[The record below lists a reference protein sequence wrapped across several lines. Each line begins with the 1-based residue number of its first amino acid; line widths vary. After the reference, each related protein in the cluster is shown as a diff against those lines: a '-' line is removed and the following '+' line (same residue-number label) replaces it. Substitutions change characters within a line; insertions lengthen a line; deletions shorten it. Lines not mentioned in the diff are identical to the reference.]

1 MDLLISLRCSTFR
14 LAGGLVDR
22 ISQAALADMLHLER
36 KNLNGVGLPVALAL
50 FEFTDGAAAEYRV
63 RPLPPWPRGP
73 QLVSF
78 LSGAPW
84 EWSIR
89 SCPAS

>member
-1 MDLLISLRCSTFR
+1 MFPIPVDLLISLRCSTFR

-50 FEFTDGAAAEYRV
+50 FEFTDGAAADLTAYA
-63 RPLPPWPRGP
+63 P
-73 QLVSF
+73 F
-78 LSGAPW
+78 LLDLAG
-84 EWSIR
+84 R
-89 SCPAS
+89 S